1 MSDAINSQV
10 EHREARRLDVAP
22 HVALPARILISL
34 ALLAGFAHVALGQA
48 QGSFGIGVGTVRYAG
63 GTKVS
68 TASFSPAWTFDSR
81 NASLSCAGTFA
92 SVPLG
97 VWSSQGRTDVWLST
111 APALGGL
118 RLGLQG
124 TAAGTAR
131 TDGDWTAATHGVA
144 EVLWAGRTWGVGI
157 GAGPSAGWIA
167 NTSSVA
173 ALHTRAR
180 AWWQAG
186 TLSYNVSLEP
196 TRFLGAWFT
205 DATASVTANRRAVVT
220 SLWATARISS
230 TYGSKS
236 AGGVLVRV
244 FPVSRL
250 ALELGAGSYLADPY
264 QGLPRGGYLTA
275 GVRLFTARRSLPAVA
290 AQPAWPPLVPA
301 RRGDSVVVRFHMEG
315 ASAVAIAGDWDGWQV
330 RPLSSLGGDIWE
342 GALALRTGTY
352 RFNLVVD
359 GKEWVVPGGVAVST
373 TSDGG
378 MQGVLVVP

>member
-1 MSDAINSQV
+1 MSCATNSRV

-22 HVALPARILISL
+22 HVAFPTRILVSL
-34 ALLAGFAHVALGQA
+34 ALLATIVRAAHAQA
-48 QGSFGIGVGTVRYAG
+48 QGSFGVGVGTVRYAG

-81 NASLSCAGTFA
+81 NASLSFAGTFA

-97 VWSSQGRTDVWLST
+97 VWSSQGRTDVWVST
-111 APALGGL
+111 PPALGGL

-144 EVLWAGRTWGVGI
+144 ELLWAGQAWGVGI
-157 GAGPSAGWIA
+157 GAGPSAGWIV
-167 NTSSVA
+167 NTPSVT

-186 TLSYNVSLEP
+186 TRSYNVSLEP

-205 DATASVTANRRAVVT
+205 DATASVTANRPGVVT
-220 SLWATARISS
+220 SLWATARIRS
-230 TYGSKS
+230 TYGSKA

-275 GVRLFTARRSLPAVA
+275 GVRLFTAPRTLPPVA
-290 AQPAWPPLVPA
+290 SQPTWPPLVPA

-315 ASAVAIAGDWDGWQV
+315 ASSVAIAGNWDAWQV
-330 RPLSSLGGDIWE
+330 RALSPLGGDIWE
-342 GALALRTGTY
+342 GAFALRSGTY
-352 RFNLVVD
+352 HFDLLVD

-373 TSDGG
+373 TSDGS
-378 MQGVLVVP
+378 MEGVLVVP